1 MYLIKKSYFLL
12 MLISLNFQAQNYF
25 IYKKDGVKIIAE
37 DGTFEPNV
45 MSEKLYYKLVGS
57 KEKEFIKY
65 KDLDYA
71 VISDCKFK
79 YFNPKLESLFVIGED
94 AEKSLAYIGLTQS
107 IGQSQFYQ
115 YSVYVIDNKTYDV
128 IDKIV
133 FTLYPSKGKSKT
145 RGEVP
150 AFITKYFGNCKK
162 VMERLSYFENDG
174 EKNMQIAG
182 FFVFPPYMIC
192 E

>member
-1 MYLIKKSYFLL
+1 MAS
-12 MLISLNFQAQNYF
+12 ISGLAQDNFF
-25 IYKKDGVKIIAE
+25 IYKKNGEKIIAE
-37 DGTFEPNV
+37 NGSFKPNV
-45 MSEKLYYKLVGS
+45 RSERLYYKLVGD
-57 KEKEFIKY
+57 KDEKFIKY
-65 KDLDYA
+65 EDMDYA
-71 VISDCKFK
+71 TLSDSKFK

-94 AEKSLAYIGLTQS
+94 AEKTLAYIGLSQS
-107 IGQSQFYQ
+107 MGNSTFYQ

-150 AFITKYFGNCKK
+150 GFITRYFGNCKK
-162 VMERLSYFENDG
+162 VMQRLSYFENDG
-174 EKNMQIAG
+174 GMNMQIAG
-182 FFVFPPYMIC
+182 FFVFPPYMVC